1 MRRLAAATALT
12 LAIAIA
18 GAAPAATT
26 KVAPSANPHI
36 VYVRF
41 NQDGVT
47 TIRCELGVSTLVDLG
62 PGEIIETISAGD
74 SKSWSI
80 VPKKRSGIFFVKP
93 LEQTGETNVNVVT
106 NKRVYALALV
116 VGGAARE
123 KAAYQVRFKYPDE
136 ELAASRAAMARESA
150 RFPDLNSVDPQKVNR
165 DYEFK
170 GSRRLKPRVAFDNGT
185 KTFLQFAGDVPAIFE
200 VGAGGAE
207 KTVNSRV
214 EGGYVVI
221 DRVAAQFTLRQGDE
235 TLCLFNRAAKHAPE
249 PDEVEAVYGPQEAQ
263 SSFLRRIVGGEW

>member
-1 MRRLAAATALT
+1 MKRVIAKTVLALT
-12 LAIAIA
+12 LASA
-18 GAAPAATT
+18 GTAWGATT
-26 KVAPSANPHI
+26 KIAPSANPHI
-36 VYVRF
+36 VYIRF
-41 NQDGVT
+41 NKDGVT

-62 PGEIIETISAGD
+62 PGETIETISTGD

-80 VPKKRSGIFFVKP
+80 VPKKGSGIFFVKP

-116 VGGAARE
+116 VGGVARE

-136 ELAASRAAMARESA
+136 EAAASRAAMARESA
-150 RFPDLNSVDPQKVNR
+150 KFPDLKSVDPSQVNR
-165 DYEFK
+165 DYVFK
-170 GSRRLKPRVAFDNGT
+170 GSRQLKPRVAFDNGT
-185 KTFLQFAGDVPAIFE
+185 KTFLQFSGDVPAIFE

-207 KTVNSRV
+207 KTINSRI

-221 DRVAAQFTLRQGDE
+221 DRVAAQFTLRRGE
-235 TLCLFNRAAKHAPE
+235 ESLCLFNRAVKDAPE

-263 SSFLRRIVGGEW
+263 SSFLLRMIGGE